1 MDELKHQV
9 MINQFVLTAGCAA
22 DQAKQ
27 LLQAAHWQFE
37 TALSAFFQETNIPYG
52 HHHQMGEGTVTSE
65 LPQGSE
71 KDEDASDLSNILFR
85 RQQLQ
90 NRLQFLQEIQK
101 KNNRIEG
108 YLANEEGPTELDRI
122 EEELKLLEQ
131 KEKDLV
137 QKNNQCLT
145 TQSTDKDAI
154 QAPIQGLYVLP
165 VTAEP
170 TSPTTALQEEKT
182 VSLDDVT
189 MSPAKVKCPSC
200 KKTVRT
206 EIYYTLGSNAF
217 LFCCLLSV
225 VGCLAG
231 CCLVPFCMNR
241 FKDVTHKCPSCHK
254 DICSVNRI

>member
-52 HHHQMGEGTVTSE
+52 HHHQMYYDNSTMTTV
-65 LPQGSE
+65 LPQDSE
-71 KDEDASDLSNILFR
+71 QDEDTTNLWNILFR

-90 NRLQFLQEIQK
+90 NRRQFLQEIQK
-101 KNNRIEG
+101 KNNRIEE
-108 YLANEEGPTELDRI
+108 YLANEEGPSELDRI

-131 KEKDLV
+131 KENLIKIKS
-137 QKNNQCLT
+137 QSLT
-145 TQSTDKDAI
+145 TQSTDKD
-154 QAPIQGLYVLP
+154 PIQGLYILP
-165 VTAEP
+165 VSSTE
-170 TSPTTALQEEKT
+170 TISPIIALQEENT

-189 MSPAKVKCPSC
+189 TSPAKVKCPAC
-200 KKTVRT
+200 LKIVTT
-206 EIYYTLGSNAF
+206 EIHYKLGSNAF

-241 FKDVTHKCPSCHK
+241 FKDVAHRCPSCHK